1 MMREFSKINNICGW
15 FVFLVSAIV
24 YIITLEETASFWD
37 CGEFIAVSYKLEV
50 PHPPGAPLFLLL
62 GRMFSFLAMGD
73 VEMVAYWINVLSAL
87 SSAFTILFLH
97 WTIVLLGRKII
108 KPENGNYTQPQL
120 IVLMAAGIVGS
131 LAYTFSDS
139 FWFSAVEAEVYALS
153 SLFTAFVFWAIL
165 KWELIEERT
174 YADKWLIMITY
185 VMGLSI
191 GVHLL
196 NLVTIPA
203 LALIIY
209 YKRYK
214 ETTIAGQLAAM
225 AAGGMV
231 IIGIMYFVIPGL
243 PSIAGWFEILF
254 VNSFGLPFGSGIIF
268 FVILLIAA
276 IVYGIRYSEKNKKEV
291 LNIVMLSLTF
301 ILIGYSSY
309 GIIPIRSNYNT
320 PIDENNPEDIISFV
334 RYLKR
339 EQYGDR
345 PLIYGQTYD
354 AQRVD
359 VEVGAPIYRKAES
372 KYEIY
377 DYRSKPVYDAKSKMI
392 LPRIYSQQPG
402 HPDLYRN
409 WIGLGPNEKP
419 TLVDNFKY
427 MFIYQFGHMYFRYFM
442 WNFASR
448 ESDDKEAG
456 WLMPWEDIGVDLP
469 EDLARNKARNNFYML
484 PLILGIFG
492 LIFHYKK
499 DQKNF
504 WVLLLLFFL
513 TGLAL
518 VLYLNS
524 PPVEPRERDYIYV
537 GSFYVFTIW
546 IGFGVLGIYDALKKV
561 SFNHII
567 ATILGL
573 IIPVIMAA
581 EGWDNHDRSNRF
593 HSIDQAKNTLRS
605 CAPNAI
611 LFTGG
616 DNDTFPLWY
625 VQEVE
630 GFRTDVRVVVLSYF
644 STDWYMEQM
653 RRPAYESEPLPISMK
668 PENYLQGKND
678 YVPLVEDPNMKD
690 RAVNIKSYIK
700 LVDKNDPRVLVPLQD
715 GSFTAKLLTKN
726 FVLDINKNEVLQK
739 GFIPKGKEDRVVDKM
754 TFRIKDNATAIF
766 KNDLAILDILATNN
780 WERPVYFNNTS
791 QNTSNLDIRPW
802 LQLEGMAF
810 RLMPIRTNGNGEVGE
825 PNIEVMRENMSQFE
839 FRGFEDP
846 TVYHDEEYRKFGS
859 NTRNSYARLARALYD
874 RGDKEAAKEVLDEAM
889 ENIPD
894 KSIPYSFF
902 TSRFVEIYYLLGEKE
917 KAQEIAGVMERRAT
931 EFMNYMEQT
940 GKYDETLYRNAM
952 LFPTALADIYRRL
965 SITTTNKERTLQQQG
980 GEDINLESQQ
990 AELKKIEEEK
1000 TFYMQEFE
1008 KYDQMLE
1015 QYRGKINALR

>member
-1 MMREFSKINNICGW
+1 MREFQKINNISGW

-24 YIITLEETASFWD
+24 YTITVEETASFWD

-62 GRMFSFLAMGD
+62 GRMFSFLALGD
-73 VEMVAYWINVLSAL
+73 VEMVAYWINMLSVL
-87 SSAFTILFLH
+87 SSAFTIMFLH

-108 KPENGNYTQPQL
+108 KPTDGQYNNSQL
-120 IVLMAAGIVGS
+120 FVLMGAGIVGS

-165 KWELIEERT
+165 KWELIENRRE
-174 YADKWLIMITY
+174 ADKWLIMITY

-203 LALIIY
+203 LALIVY
-209 YKRYK
+209 YKRYPQ
-214 ETTIAGQLAAM
+214 ISVNGQLLAM
-225 AAGGMV
+225 AAGGAV
-231 IIGIMYFVIPGL
+231 ILFIMYFVIPGL

-254 VNSFGLPFGSGIIF
+254 VNSFGLPFGSGIVF
-268 FVILLIAA
+268 FVVLLIGA
-276 IVYGIRYSEKNKKEV
+276 IIYGIRYSEKEKKEV
-291 LNIVMLSLTF
+291 LNIIMLSFAF

-345 PLIYGQTYD
+345 PLIYGQTYESE
-354 AQRVD
+354 RVS
-359 VEVGAPIYRKAES
+359 VETGAPVYRKAETE
-372 KYEIY
+372 YEIY
-377 DYRSKPVYDAKSKMI
+377 DYKSTPVYDPNNKML
-392 LPRIYSQQPG
+392 LPRIYSQQAG
-402 HPDLYRN
+402 HPDLYRS
-409 WIGLGPNEKP
+409 WIGLDPNEKP

-427 MFIYQFGHMYFRYFM
+427 MFVYQFGHMYFRYFM
-442 WNFASR
+442 WNFAGR

-456 WLMPWEDIGVDLP
+456 FLTPWEDIGVDLP

-484 PLILGIFG
+484 PLILGLIGIF
-492 LIFHYKK
+492 FHYKK

-513 TGLAL
+513 TGLGL

-546 IGFGVLGIYDALKKV
+546 IGFGVLAIYDTLKNVKM
-561 SFNHII
+561 NHII
-567 ATILGL
+567 ATVLGL
-573 IIPVIMAA
+573 IIPIIMAA
-581 EGWDNHDRSNRF
+581 EGMDNHDRSNRF

-644 STDWYMEQM
+644 STDWYIEQM

-678 YVPLVEDPNMKD
+678 YVPLVEVPNMKD
-690 RAVNIKSYIK
+690 RAVNIKSYIR
-700 LVDKNDPRVLVPLQD
+700 LVDKNDPQVLVGLQD
-715 GSFTAKLLTKN
+715 GSFTAKLLTRN
-726 FVLDINKNEVLQK
+726 FTLDIDKQNVLSK
-739 GFIPKGKEDRVVDKM
+739 GFIPKGKENRVVDKM
-754 TFRIKDNATAIF
+754 TWRMKEGSNAIF

-791 QNTSNLDIRPW
+791 ANTSALDLRQW

-810 RLMPIRTNGNGEVGE
+810 RLMPIRNPNTGEVGE
-825 PNIEVMRENMSQFE
+825 VNVEVMLENMSQFE
-839 FRGFEDP
+839 FRGFNDP
-846 TVYHDEEYRKFGS
+846 SVYHDEEYRKFGS
-859 NTRNSYARLARALYD
+859 NTRNSYARLARALYEK
-874 RGDKEAAKEVLDEAM
+874 GDIEGAKAVLEEAM
-889 ENIPD
+889 TNIPD
-894 KSIPYSFF
+894 ESIPYSYF
-902 TSRFVEIYYLLGEKE
+902 TSRFVEIYYLVGEKE
-917 KAQEIAGVMERRAT
+917 KAQEMAATMERRAKQN
-931 EFMNYMEQT
+931 MDYMEQK
-940 GKYDETLYRNAM
+940 GKFDDNLYRGAM

-965 SITTTNKERTLQQQG
+965 SISTVNQEQSLQQ
-980 GEDINLESQQ
+980 GEDINMEGREV
-990 AELKKIEEEK
+990 ELKKLQEEK
-1000 TFYMQEFE
+1000 EFYMQEFE
-1008 KYDQMLE
+1008 KYDKILQE
-1015 QYRGKINALR
+1015 YRSRVNALR

>member
-1 MMREFSKINNICGW
+1 MREFQKINNISGW

-24 YIITLEETASFWD
+24 YTITVEETASFWD

-62 GRMFSFLAMGD
+62 GRMFSFLALGD
-73 VEMVAYWINVLSAL
+73 VEMVAYWINMLSVLA
-87 SSAFTILFLH
+87 SAFTIMFLH
-97 WTIVLLGRKII
+97 WTIVLLARKVV
-108 KPENGNYTQPQL
+108 KPVDGTYSKEQL
-120 IVLMAAGIVGS
+120 FILMASGIIGA

-139 FWFSAVEAEVYALS
+139 FWFSAAEAEVYALS

-165 KWELIEERT
+165 KWELIENRR

-203 LALIIY
+203 LALIVY

-214 ETTIAGQLAAM
+214 NATLNGQLLAM
-225 AAGGMV
+225 AAGGVV
-231 IIGIMYFVIPGL
+231 ILVIMYFVIPGL

-254 VNSFGLPFGSGIIF
+254 VNSFGLPFGSGIAF
-268 FVILLIAA
+268 FIILLIGAL
-276 IVYGIRYSEKNKKEV
+276 IYGIRYSEKEKKEV
-291 LNIVMLSLTF
+291 LNIIMLSFTF

-345 PLIYGQTYD
+345 PLIYGHTYESE
-354 AQRVD
+354 RVN
-359 VEVGAPIYRKAES
+359 VEVGAPVYRKAETE
-372 KYEIY
+372 YEIY
-377 DYRSKPVYDAKSKMI
+377 DYKSTPVYEEGSKMI

-402 HPDLYRN
+402 HKELYRT
-409 WIGLGPNEKP
+409 WIGLAPNEKP
-419 TLVDNFKY
+419 TLADNFKY
-427 MFIYQFGHMYFRYFM
+427 MFVYQFGHMYFRYFM
-442 WNFASR
+442 WNFAGR

-456 WLMPWEDIGVDLP
+456 FMTPWEDIGVDLP

-484 PLILGIFG
+484 PLLLGLIGIF
-492 LIFHYKK
+492 FQYKK
-499 DQKNF
+499 DKNNF

-513 TGLAL
+513 TGLGL

-546 IGFGVLGIYDALKKV
+546 IGFGVLAIYDTLKKV
-561 SFNHII
+561 KMNHII
-567 ATILGL
+567 ATVLGL
-573 IIPVIMAA
+573 IIPAIMAA
-581 EGWDNHDRSNRF
+581 EGGDNHDRSNRF

-644 STDWYMEQM
+644 STDWYIEQM

-678 YVPLVEDPNMKD
+678 YVPLVEDQNMKD
-690 RAVNIKSYIK
+690 RAVNIKSYMR
-700 LVDKNDPRVLVPLQD
+700 LVDKNDPRVLVGLQD
-715 GSFTAKLLTKN
+715 GSYTAKLLTKN
-726 FVLDINKNEVLQK
+726 FVLDIDKNEVLSK
-739 GFIPKGKEDRVVDKM
+739 GFVPKGKENRVADKM
-754 TFRIKDNATAIF
+754 TWRIKEGASAIF

-791 QNTSNLDIRPW
+791 ANTSNLDLRQW

-810 RLMPIRTNGNGEVGE
+810 RLMPIRSQNGGEVGE
-825 PNIEVMRENMSQFE
+825 VNIDVMRENINEFE
-839 FRGFEDP
+839 FRGFNDP
-846 TVYHDEEYRKFGS
+846 GVYHDEEYRKFGS
-859 NTRNSYARLARALYD
+859 NTRNSYARLAKALYEK
-874 RGDKEAAKEVLDEAM
+874 GDEEGAKEVIEEAM
-889 ENIPD
+889 TNIPD
-894 KSIPYSFF
+894 KSIPYSYF
-902 TSRFVEIYYLLGEKE
+902 TSRFVEIYYLLGERE
-917 KAQEIAGVMERRAT
+917 KAKEIADIMERRSK
-931 EFMNYMEQT
+931 EFMDYMEQT
-940 GKYDETLYRNAM
+940 GKYNDNLYRGAM

-965 SITTTNKERTLQQQG
+965 SIDAVNEERALEQNEEIDLERKETRLQEIQ
-980 GEDINLESQQ
+980 EAKEY
-990 AELKKIEEEK
+990 
-1000 TFYMQEFE
+1000 YMQEFE
-1008 KYDQMLE
+1008 KFDQLLE
-1015 QYRGKINALR
+1015 QHRNRVNAIR